1 MEKKKSI
8 TSIEELENAINSI
21 KEDKV
26 LKSVCINVC
35 NTARKI
41 ANYIDNFEC
50 IMTYYEEYYEEDT
63 VCIKI
68 NNKYFT
74 DIEQFY
80 IGCFKSDV
88 IYVCNNMNKPKF
100 ELIDIELFD
109 DVTILK
115 VLK

>member
-1 MEKKKSI
+1 MDNTNIKYASSEDIVNTIKKD
-8 TSIEELENAINSI
+8 E
-21 KEDKV
+21 V
-26 LKSVCINVC
+26 LNTVMSMVCY
-35 NTARKI
+35 TARKI
-41 ANYIDNFEC
+41 ANYIDKFEC

-80 IGCFKSDV
+80 IGSFTKDV
-88 IYVCNNMNKPKF
+88 ICVCNMNKPQH